1 MDNRGTFGSRFT
13 AIMAMAGSA
22 IGLGNIWRF
31 PYIAGKYGGGAFI
44 IVYLLSA
51 VFICIPIFLSESI
64 IGKSTRLGTFGAMRT
79 LAPGSKWKWMGL
91 ITVLTPLLILSYYSV
106 VGGWSVQ
113 YLVKAI
119 GQAFGAGAAGS
130 AGAVSDTASALATAA
145 VSQVA
150 GAAEREEF
158 ARFISSTWK
167 PIVAHSIFLLAN
179 ALVVVGGVKKGIE
192 KFTKITT
199 PVLFVLIVVIMFYSI
214 SLPGAQAGVNYLVHA
229 DFSKLTAEGVLS
241 AMGQAFF
248 SLSLGVGTIL
258 TYASYMRKE
267 DNIIATGCFTA
278 GFDLIFAMIA
288 GFAIMPAVFAA
299 GIEPGAGPGLI
310 FETLPYIFTVMGEQS
325 PFLSGCVSILFF
337 LTIFFA
343 ALTSSISMLEVGVSY
358 LVDEKNWSRGK
369 SILVVCT
376 GCWLVGILCS
386 LSFGPLS
393 GVKIMGN
400 SIFDFCDKLASNFLM
415 VLGSLLFVLFAG
427 WKMKK
432 SILENEI
439 APEGSS
445 PSKFTLFKILYF
457 LIRYVAPLAIIV
469 IFVTNL
475 LM

>member
-1 MDNRGTFGSRFT
+1 M
-13 AIMAMAGSA
+13 
-22 IGLGNIWRF
+22 L
-31 PYIAGKYGGGAFI
+31 
-44 IVYLLSA
+44 
-51 VFICIPIFLSESI
+51 
-64 IGKSTRLGTFGAMRT
+64 
-79 LAPGSKWKWMGL
+79 
-91 ITVLTPLLILSYYSV
+91 
-106 VGGWSVQ
+106 
-113 YLVKAI
+113 
-119 GQAFGAGAAGS
+119 
-130 AGAVSDTASALATAA
+130 
-145 VSQVA
+145 
-150 GAAEREEF
+150 
-158 ARFISSTWK
+158 
-167 PIVAHSIFLLAN
+167 
-179 ALVVVGGVKKGIE
+179 GGVKKGIE

-199 PVLFVLIVVIMFYSI
+199 PVLFVLIVVIMFYAI
-214 SLPGAQAGVNYLVHA
+214 SLPGAQAGINYLVDA

-267 DNIIATGCFTA
+267 DNILATGCFTA

-325 PFLSGCVSILFF
+325 PVLSGCVSILFF
-337 LTIFFA
+337 LTILFA

-369 SILVVCT
+369 AILIVCT
-376 GCWLVGILCS
+376 GCWLLGILCS

-393 GVKIMGN
+393 GVNIMGN

-432 SILENEI
+432 SILADEI
-439 APEGSS
+439 APDGSS
-445 PSKFTLFKILYF
+445 SVKITLFKILYF

-469 IFVTNL
+469 IFITNL